1 MSEQTTLEIQTTVA
15 NETAGKSMNDQLN
28 LLRVEW
34 RRDGQLWAGVNGDA
48 VPVQASLCF
57 PWSKPSEYISLRN
70 DDEDEV
76 ALIPTLDELD
86 EGSRLAVEQ
95 ALASAGFVLEVTKVI
110 QTREDFE
117 IRQWKVMTRQGV
129 RTFQTKLDD
138 WPHQTPGGGWL
149 FSDIAKDLFYI
160 PDISALDQK
169 SQKELWAFVS

>member
-1 MSEQTTLEIQTTVA
+1 MNDQTTLERQTTTLK
-15 NETAGKSMNDQLN
+15 ETHGAKLEDQQN
-28 LLRVEW
+28 LLKVEW

-86 EGSRLAVEQ
+86 DSSRQAVEQ
-95 ALASAGFVLEVTKVI
+95 ALASAGFVLEVTQVI
-110 QTREDFE
+110 QTREDFD

-149 FSDIAKDLFYI
+149 FSDIAKDLFFI
-160 PDISALDQK
+160 SDIGALDQK